1 MPNVVKIGGGVLG
14 ALKKQIKDAKPLS
27 KAEAKANKRGLKA
40 ANKPLSK
47 GNAKAPF
54 KGGMSGSVLKNTP
67 PARPNRERGGS
78 LRTLRKQGK
87 TTATAPAVKSSPKSG
102 LENRGAKPT
111 SRERINRARDL
122 QWDKME
128 KNYDAYLPAVG
139 LRGGPA
145 AKAQGPKGKNARA
158 RAAIEKEASK
168 KMPIKINSQR
178 NLKKKGK

>member
-40 ANKPLSK
+40 ANKPVSK
-47 GNAKAPF
+47 NNRNVGGPTLKGIIKNAK
-54 KGGMSGSVLKNTP
+54 

-78 LRTLRKQGK
+78 LSTLRKQGK

-128 KNYDAYLPAVG
+128 KNYDASLPAVG

>member
-14 ALKKQIKDAKPLS
+14 SLKKQIKDAKPLS

-40 ANKPLSK
+40 ANKPVSK
-47 GNAKAPF
+47 NNRNMGGTTLKGIIKNAK
-54 KGGMSGSVLKNTP
+54 

-78 LRTLRKQGK
+78 LSTLRKQGK

-168 KMPIKINSQR
+168 KMPIKINSQQ